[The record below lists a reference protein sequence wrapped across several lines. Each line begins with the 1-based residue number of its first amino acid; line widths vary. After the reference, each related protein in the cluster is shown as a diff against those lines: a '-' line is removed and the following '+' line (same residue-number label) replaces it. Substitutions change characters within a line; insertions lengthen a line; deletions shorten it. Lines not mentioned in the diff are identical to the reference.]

1 MSLHSALNYTKYI
14 IKSKQFIKD
23 NQSYLKHGFYVLN

>member
-14 IKSKQFIKD
+14 IKSQKLIKI
-23 NQSYLKHGFYVLN
+23 NQSYLKHGFIH